1 MVIQTAKGQIVK
13 ILGPTTV
20 IKYVEFLV
28 QTQRGLKRIKIKE
41 GGFAQV
47 TNVKKPTVK
56 KKKKTSRTR
65 L

>member
-1 MVIQTAKGQIVK
+1 MVIQTAKGKIVK
-13 ILGPTTV
+13 ILGPTTI

-47 TNVKKPTVK
+47 TNVKKPTAK
-56 KKKKTSRTR
+56 TKKKTSRTR